1 MLKTKLIR
9 IKTGYI
15 RYRQKKVLRIF
26 RKISSNNLIGYL
38 NITKEDNPKIKDA
51 TNRQDFIDC
60 EEYREL
66 KEYIIEQIEALEKYL
81 SNIKK
86 KESLK
91 TATKLIDANL
101 QLNKISTIISEISGK
116 TTPEVRNKLS
126 EIKKKQKVYNV
137 IYQKE

>member
-15 RYRQKKVLRIF
+15 RYRQKEVLRIF

-86 KESLK
+86 R
-91 TATKLIDANL
+91 NL
-101 QLNKISTIISEISGK
+101 
-116 TTPEVRNKLS
+116 
-126 EIKKKQKVYNV
+126 
-137 IYQKE
+137 

>member
-86 KESLK
+86 R
-91 TATKLIDANL
+91 NL
-101 QLNKISTIISEISGK
+101 
-116 TTPEVRNKLS
+116 
-126 EIKKKQKVYNV
+126 
-137 IYQKE
+137 